1 VEKTQQPFS
10 LLKIIIIKKK
20 AIALV
25 SLKQQPSNHEPL
37 ISLHSRPFERFLAAG

>member
-10 LLKIIIIKKK
+10 LLKIIIKKK